1 MREGQGLFWKLD
13 GISIGLFLLLVFLG
27 WMNIHSAAYQPE
39 NEKFWSMDSEYGKQL
54 LWIGSSMFILLFVLL
69 LDGRVYERIAYPV
82 YALSLLALAGVLIFG
97 STISGARSW
106 YTFGGFSLQP
116 SEFVKCSTALALAKL
131 FSKESSKDGM
141 GARSRWLAFAL
152 IALPILL
159 ILPQPDLGSALV
171 FLAFLF
177 VLYREGMS
185 ITVLLGPIGIGI
197 LFVLTLLLNK
207 VWVILGM
214 VVLALGM
221 AYSSRR
227 RPRFWLRPLLMAIMG
242 LGVVLSV
249 DYAFNEVLED
259 RHRNRIDILL
269 GKAEDPKGIG
279 YNTQQSLIAIGS
291 GGLSGKGFLQGTQT
305 RYDFVPEQTTDF
317 IFCTVGEEWG
327 FLGSSLVVLLFT
339 ALLFRLIFLAERQ
352 KSRFSRAYGYGVAA
366 ILFLHFAVNIA
377 MTVGLAPVIGIPL
390 PFFSYGGSSLWGFTL
405 LLFIFLR
412 LDAYR
417 VLIL

>member
-54 LWIGSSMFILLFVLL
+54 LWIGSSMFILLFILL